1 MPFLFKNRVSLKE
14 VEKVGRRAVR
24 VIVSSVCS
32 ADALP
37 FNVRL
42 LLIAILLARGG
53 SGHVFQEVDFT
64 TGVELG
70 EG

>member
-1 MPFLFKNRVSLKE
+1 MRNRFSLKE

-37 FNVRL
+37 FDVHL
-42 LLIAILLARGG
+42 LLIGILLGLSEAGQ
-53 SGHVFQEVDFT
+53 VFQEVEFA
-64 TGVELG
+64 TGIELG